1 MMAATFAYVTMFLAK
16 IKVKNWIVLSAFI
29 FFALCP
35 VNAIFSFTTTKDI
48 TATLALLLFAIF
60 LIKLMFNPQKFFHSI
75 PEIAGLIG
83 FGVLS
88 CLLRNNMIYAMI
100 LFLPIIVFVMGRRHV
115 KFVLIYFGLMVALVW
130 AITGPFYSA
139 LGIIPGRSKE
149 ALSVPMQQIA
159 NAVVNNDDKI
169 TVEERAQ
176 IGKYID
182 SENIKSIYNPR
193 FSDPIKDTFQEQ
205 EFDKNSIGFFNIWG
219 ELFEK
224 YPGDYIDAFLSL
236 NLPYWYIDAP
246 FPDRFAQR
254 EYIETSTPHLPDIVR
269 PKIFAPWHDFIDSI
283 AEFRS
288 VINTPLLSNLFSMSL
303 PIWILYFSA
312 VILMFK
318 KKSRLISVFTPAALL
333 WVTYMA
339 GPVSNMRY
347 VFPLFVL
354 YPVLL
359 ALVFLRNESMVKDK
373 ADE

>member
-1 MMAATFAYVTMFLAK
+1 
-16 IKVKNWIVLSAFI
+16 
-29 FFALCP
+29 
-35 VNAIFSFTTTKDI
+35 
-48 TATLALLLFAIF
+48 
-60 LIKLMFNPQKFFHSI
+60 
-75 PEIAGLIG
+75 
-83 FGVLS
+83 
-88 CLLRNNMIYAMI
+88 
-100 LFLPIIVFVMGRRHV
+100 
-115 KFVLIYFGLMVALVW
+115 MVALVW

-312 VILMFK
+312 VILTFK